1 MEKMFFSRSNT
12 RKDYMEE
19 YIKVFGM
26 GNASEVEL
34 KIISHNLKS

>member
-1 MEKMFFSRSNT
+1 MEKMFFSRFNI

-26 GNASEVEL
+26 GNVFEVEL
-34 KIISHNLKS
+34 KIISYNLKS